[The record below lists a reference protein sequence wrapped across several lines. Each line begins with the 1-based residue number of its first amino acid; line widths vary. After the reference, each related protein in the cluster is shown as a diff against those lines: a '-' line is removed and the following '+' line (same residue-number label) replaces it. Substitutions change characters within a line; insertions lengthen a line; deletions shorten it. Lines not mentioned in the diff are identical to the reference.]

1 MLQERYLIPIKRS
14 FLVFI
19 NFSAALKSIILI
31 CIFVLG
37 RNINCD
43 WAISKSKFCEKLEK
57 VCLVENQETDK
68 NREQSSEDTQKE
80 DNDIQ
85 EKVRKEKDNLKKQK
99 RRRLHKIRKQKKR
112 ARIVIRNL
120 AFEVLYIIKDVS
132 FSVFLFIF
140 ANLFFLFLYR
150 LQKII

>member
-1 MLQERYLIPIKRS
+1 MLQGQYLIPIKRS

-19 NFSAALKSIILI
+19 NFFAALKNIILI

-43 WAISKSKFCEKLEK
+43 WAISKSKFCKKLEK
-57 VCLVENQETDK
+57 DLENQETQENQEDK
-68 NREQSSEDTQKE
+68 NGEQSSQDTQKE

-99 RRRLHKIRKQKKR
+99 RRKLHKIKKQKKR

-120 AFEVLYIIKDVS
+120 AFEV
-132 FSVFLFIF
+132 FIM
-140 ANLFFLFLYR
+140 YY
-150 LQKII
+150 

>member
-1 MLQERYLIPIKRS
+1 MLQGRYLIPIKRS

-19 NFSAALKSIILI
+19 NFFAALKSIILI

-57 VCLVENQETDK
+57 VLVENQETDK
-68 NREQSSEDTQKE
+68 NREQSSQNSQKE

-99 RRRLHKIRKQKKR
+99 RRKLHKIKKQKKR

-120 AFEVLYIIKDVS
+120 AFEV
-132 FSVFLFIF
+132 FIM
-140 ANLFFLFLYR
+140 YY
-150 LQKII
+150 